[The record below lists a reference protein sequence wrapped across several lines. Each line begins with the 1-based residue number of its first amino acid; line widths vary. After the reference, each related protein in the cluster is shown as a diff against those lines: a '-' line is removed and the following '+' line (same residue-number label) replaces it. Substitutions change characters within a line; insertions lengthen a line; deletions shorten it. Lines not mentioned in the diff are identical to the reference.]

1 MQHSTSLGLFAKGGL
16 VVARLASPG
25 FFANL
30 DSDMIGVAATRDD
43 NELLRQWRSGD
54 KRAGSE
60 LFGRHFDELYG
71 FFRNKVASGDLAED
85 LVQQTMLAC
94 VRNRDGF
101 RGDSS
106 FRTYLFTI
114 ARSRLIDMYRRR
126 GRSEVEDGL
135 TSLVDPGQSP
145 STWFRDGERKR
156 ILIEALSR
164 LSFDH
169 QLVLEL
175 HYVRGFKGPELAK
188 ILEVPEGTIRSRLR
202 RARAALAHTMSELSE
217 TGLGGGG
224 VDLDLEGWAG
234 VVRESAG
241 MQEK

>member
-1 MQHSTSLGLFAKGGL
+1 
-16 VVARLASPG
+16 
-25 FFANL
+25 
-30 DSDMIGVAATRDD
+30 MIGIAATPDD
-43 NELLRQWRSGD
+43 NELLRRWREGD

-71 FFRNKVASGDLAED
+71 FFRNKVASLDIAED
-85 LVQQTMLAC
+85 LVQQTLLAC

-114 ARSRLIDMYRRR
+114 ARSRLIDLYRRR
-126 GRSEVEDGL
+126 SHGEPEAIVSML
-135 TSLVDPGQSP
+135 ADPGQSP

-175 HYVRGFKGPELAK
+175 HYVRNFKGPELAE
-188 ILEVPEGTIRSRLR
+188 ILGVPEGTIRSRLR
-202 RARAALAHTMSELSE
+202 RARAALVQHMSELSE
-217 TGLGGGG
+217 TGLRDRE
-224 VDLDLEGWAG
+224 VEPDLEGWAG
-234 VVRESAG
+234 TVRESAG
-241 MQEK
+241 SHG

>member
-1 MQHSTSLGLFAKGGL
+1 MIA
-16 VVARLASPG
+16 VA
-25 FFANL
+25 
-30 DSDMIGVAATRDD
+30 VTRDD
-43 NELLRQWRSGD
+43 NELLRQWRAGD

-71 FFRNKVASGDLAED
+71 FFRNKVSSGDLAED

-126 GRSEVEDGL
+126 GRSEPQEGGL
-135 TSLVDPGQSP
+135 SSMIDPGQSP

-175 HYVRGFKGPELAK
+175 HYVRGFKGPELAA

-202 RARAALAHTMSELSE
+202 RARAALAQHMSELAE
-217 TGLGGGG
+217 TGLSDSG

-234 VVRESAG
+234 AVRESAG
-241 MQEK
+241 MQEE

>member
-1 MQHSTSLGLFAKGGL
+1 
-16 VVARLASPG
+16 
-25 FFANL
+25 
-30 DSDMIGVAATRDD
+30 MIGVAVNLNAADD
-43 NELLRQWRSGD
+43 NELLRLWRDGD

-60 LFGRHFDELYG
+60 LFSRHFDELYG
-71 FFRNKVASGDLAED
+71 FFRNKVSSSDLAED
-85 LVQQTMLAC
+85 LVQQTLLAC

-114 ARSRLIDMYRRR
+114 ARSRLIDLYRKR
-126 GRSEVEDGL
+126 GRDGEPEQPVSML
-135 TSLVDPGQSP
+135 ADPGQSP

-175 HYVRGFKGPELAK
+175 HYVRNFKGPELAK
-188 ILEVPEGTIRSRLR
+188 ILGVPEGTIRSRLR
-202 RARAALAHTMSELSE
+202 RARAALVQHMSELSE
-217 TGLGGGG
+217 TGLS
-224 VDLDLEGWAG
+224 DENLELDLEGWAG
-234 VVRESAG
+234 NVRESAG
-241 MQEK
+241 MGEDDE

>member
-1 MQHSTSLGLFAKGGL
+1 
-16 VVARLASPG
+16 
-25 FFANL
+25 
-30 DSDMIGVAATRDD
+30 MIGVAVSRDD
-43 NELLRQWRSGD
+43 NELLRQWRAGD

-71 FFRNKVASGDLAED
+71 FFRGKVSSSDVAED
-85 LVQQTMLAC
+85 LVQQTLLAC

-114 ARSRLIDMYRRR
+114 ARSRLIDLYRRR
-126 GRSEVEDGL
+126 GRNEPDEAVSMVP
-135 TSLVDPGQSP
+135 DPGKSP

-175 HYVRGFKGPELAK
+175 HYVRGFKGPELAE
-188 ILEVPEGTIRSRLR
+188 ILGVPEGTIRSRLR
-202 RARAALAHTMSELSE
+202 RARAALVEHMSKLSE
-217 TGLGGGG
+217 TGLDDSG

-234 VVRESAG
+234 AVRESAG
-241 MQEK
+241 MQDND